1 MDGTYAQFASD
12 QMSLWGHPFPHL
24 NNAPITEA
32 IIDFRVRLPA
42 GFEILR
48 LKEAHAQLSA
58 DYPTLEEQQVTQQ
71 QFEQRLGQPPKLT
84 ARSQGVLGY
93 RFLSGDNKSIVQFRR
108 NGFAFNRLKP
118 YPSWDQVFPEA
129 CRLWKIYSA
138 VAHPEEISRI
148 AIRFINRIQLPLPNL
163 ELPDYLT
170 APPPLPQGVPQSLSG
185 FLTRVV
191 IQDPETKLAAN
202 VVQALEPPLNE
213 QYVSMILDIDVYQ
226 RDVSQLTLEA
236 VLGQFA
242 RLREMKNRI
251 FFGSLTEKA
260 LALFR

>member
-1 MDGTYAQFASD
+1 MASTATA
-12 QMSLWGHPFPHL
+12 FPHL

-32 IIDFRVRLPA
+32 IIDFRVRLPGA
-42 GFEILR
+42 FEILR

-58 DYPTLEEQQVTQQ
+58 DYPTLEERQVTQQ
-71 QFEQRLGQPPKLT
+71 QFEQRPGQPPKL
-84 ARSQGVLGY
+84 AVRSQGVLGY
-93 RFLSGDNKSIVQFRR
+93 RFRSADNKSIVQFRR
-108 NGFAFNRLKP
+108 NGFTFNRLKP

-129 CRLWKIYSA
+129 CRLWKIYST

-148 AIRFINRIQLPLPNL
+148 AVRFINRLPIPLPNL
-163 ELPDYLT
+163 EFSDYLT
-170 APPPLPQGVPQSLSG
+170 APPALPHGIPQSLSG
-185 FLTRVV
+185 FLTQVV

-242 RLREMKNRI
+242 KLREMKNRI

-260 LALFR
+260 LALLR

>member
-1 MDGTYAQFASD
+1 MSSEAMASTA
-12 QMSLWGHPFPHL
+12 PAFPHL

-32 IIDFRVRLPA
+32 IIDFRVRLPGA
-42 GFEILR
+42 FEILR
-48 LKEAHAQLSA
+48 LKEAHPQLSA
-58 DYPTLEEQQVTQQ
+58 DYPTIEEQQVTQQ
-71 QFEQRLGQPPKLT
+71 QFEQRLGQPPKLMV
-84 ARSQGVLGY
+84 RSQGVLGY
-93 RFLSGDNKSIVQFRR
+93 RFRSGDSKSIVQFRR
-108 NGFAFNRLKP
+108 NGFTFNRLKP

-129 CRLWKIYSA
+129 CRLWNIYST
-138 VAHPEEISRI
+138 VAGPEEISRI
-148 AIRFINRIQLPLPNL
+148 AVRFINRLQLPLPNL
-163 ELPDYLT
+163 EFSDYLT

-185 FLTRVV
+185 FLTQVV

-242 RLREMKNRI
+242 KLREMKNRI

>member
-1 MDGTYAQFASD
+1 MVITAPA
-12 QMSLWGHPFPHL
+12 FPHL
-24 NNAPITEA
+24 DNAPITEA
-32 IIDFRVRLPA
+32 IIDFRVRLPGA
-42 GFEILR
+42 FEILR

-93 RFLSGDNKSIVQFRR
+93 RFRSGDAKSLVQFRR
-108 NGFAFNRLKP
+108 NGFTFNRLKP

-129 CRLWKIYSA
+129 CRLWKIYST

-191 IQDPETKLAAN
+191 IQDPETNLAAN
-202 VVQALEPPLNE
+202 IVQALEPPLNE

-226 RDVSQLTLEA
+226 RDVSQLTLKA

-260 LALFR
+260 LALCQ

>member
-1 MDGTYAQFASD
+1 MASKA
-12 QMSLWGHPFPHL
+12 PAFPHL

-32 IIDFRVRLPA
+32 MIDFRVRLPGA
-42 GFEILR
+42 FEILR
-48 LKEAHAQLSA
+48 LKEAHPQLSA
-58 DYPTLEEQQVTQQ
+58 DYPNIEE

-84 ARSQGVLGY
+84 VRSQDVGGY
-93 RFLSGDNKSIVQFRR
+93 RFRSGDNKSIVQFRR
-108 NGFAFNRLKP
+108 NGFTFNRLKP

-129 CRLWKIYSA
+129 CRLWNIYST

-148 AIRFINRIQLPLPNL
+148 AVRFINRVQLPLPNL
-163 ELPDYLT
+163 EFSDYLT
-170 APPPLPQGVPQSLSG
+170 APPPLPQGIPQSLSG
-185 FLTRVV
+185 FLTQVV

-202 VVQALEPPLNE
+202 IVQALEPALNE

-242 RLREMKNRI
+242 KLREMKNRI

-260 LALFR
+260 LALYQ

>member
-1 MDGTYAQFASD
+1 MSGEAMASTA
-12 QMSLWGHPFPHL
+12 PAFPHL

-32 IIDFRVRLPA
+32 IIDFRVRLPGA
-42 GFEILR
+42 FEILR
-48 LKEAHAQLSA
+48 LKEAHVQLSA
-58 DYPTLEEQQVTQQ
+58 DYPTIEEQQVTRQ
-71 QFEQRLGQPPKLT
+71 QFEQRPGQPPKLT
-84 ARSQGVLGY
+84 VRSQGVPGY
-93 RFLSGDNKSIVQFRR
+93 RFRSGDAKSLVQFRR
-108 NGFAFNRLKP
+108 NGFTFNRLKP

-129 CRLWKIYSA
+129 CRLWKIYST
-138 VAHPEEISRI
+138 VAPPEEISRI
-148 AIRFINRIQLPLPNL
+148 AVRFINRIQLPLPNL
-163 ELPDYLT
+163 EFSDYLT

-242 RLREMKNRI
+242 KLREMKNRI